1 MSKNIFFL
9 LLSAILFFSA
19 KPCLAQNSGHI
30 NYTINDNWRFTF
42 ADDPNSSKPE
52 FADRAWERVNI
63 PHTWNLKDVFDDEF
77 DYRRGGAWY
86 RRSLPLDARHRGKRI
101 FLYFEGTNQIA
112 DVFVNGEKA
121 GQHIGGYTAFVFD
134 ITDLVRVGG
143 QNLIAVRVDNSF
155 NPDIP
160 PLTADFNFYGGIYR
174 NVRVIAVDPV
184 HIKIT
189 DHASSGLQISTPEVN
204 GIRNT
209 VRILGKLENASG
221 RERNVQVVS
230 TILDAQGRRV
240 GESTSNVKAR
250 PDSDFTFNQ
259 IVGVPNPKLWSPD
272 SPYLY
277 TIKTIV
283 KEKGRV
289 LDSRTDTVGFRWF
302 NFDPEKGF
310 FLNGKPMMLN
320 GTNRHQDISGMGNA
334 VPDGFHVRDLEIIK
348 AAGFNFVRLA
358 HYPQSPSV
366 LQAADRLGLL
376 VWEEIPLVNYITIS
390 PTFNRNS
397 EQMLVEM
404 IRQHRNH
411 ASIIMWGYMNE
422 IFLRVPKENEEN
434 IRIETVKLAKVLNEV
449 SHREDPTRPTTIA
462 FHGSEIY
469 NTTGLGDVADITGW
483 NLYSGWYSKT
493 FEDFGTFIDDQHKRY
508 PKRPLIISEYGANGD
523 QRLHSRQPRRFDS
536 TIEYQRMFH
545 ESYISQIRAR
555 PFIAGT
561 AIWNQF
567 DFAVEARGETIPH
580 LNQKGMYTYDR
591 KPKDIHYLY
600 KANLSKSPV
609 LHIATRDWALRGST
623 TYTPEKIEVYSNL
636 PEVELFHNGSSL
648 GKKKP
653 EDLNK
658 ATWSVEMF
666 DGKNPFVAK
675 GFSNGKVISDSTD
688 VVYKFFFSTSDEIA
702 INVGSN
708 AQFIDDKKTIWLS
721 DNPYRSGSWGYLG
734 ESIKTFYSE
743 SPDRNV
749 LGTLD
754 DPLFQTMQENLEGY
768 RFDVPA
774 GDYQVDL
781 LFTELK
787 TNKPGE
793 RVFSLKINGEVVID
807 NLDLAKSPG
816 FQQAFI
822 KQSRINTKGGLDIE
836 FIPIKGK
843 PIISGIKVMRIA
855 GKP

>member
-19 KPCLAQNSGHI
+19 KPCLAQNSGRI
-30 NYTINDNWRFTF
+30 NYTINDNWRFTL

-63 PHTWNLKDVFDDEF
+63 PHTWNLKDVFDDEL

-86 RRSLPLDARHRGKRI
+86 RRSLPLDARHRSKRI
-101 FLYFEGTNQIA
+101 FLYFEGANQIA
-112 DVFVNGEKA
+112 DVFVNGKKA

-134 ITDLVRVGG
+134 ITDLVKFGG
-143 QNLIAVRVDNSF
+143 PNLIAVRVDNSF
-155 NPDIP
+155 NQDIP

-174 NVRVIAVDPV
+174 NVRVIAVDPM

-204 GIRNT
+204 GVRNT
-209 VRILGKLENASG
+209 VRILGKLENSSG
-221 RERNVQVVS
+221 RERNVEVVS

-240 GESTSNVKAR
+240 GESTSKVKAR

-259 IVGVPNPKLWSPD
+259 IAGVSNPKLWSPD
-272 SPYLY
+272 NPYLY

-283 KEKGRV
+283 KEKARV

-310 FLNGKPMMLN
+310 FLNGKSMMLH
-320 GTNRHQDISGMGNA
+320 GTNRHQDIAGMGNA
-334 VPDGFHVRDLEIIK
+334 VPDALHVRDLEIIK
-348 AAGFNFVRLA
+348 DAGFNFVRLA
-358 HYPQSPSV
+358 HYPQSPAV

-390 PTFNRNS
+390 HAFNRNS

-411 ASIIMWGYMNE
+411 PSVIMWGYMNE

-434 IRIETVKLAKVLNEV
+434 IRLETVKLANRLNEV
-449 SHREDPTRPTTIA
+449 AHREDPTRPTTIA

-469 NTTGLGDVADITGW
+469 NTTGLGEVADITGW

-545 ESYISQIRAR
+545 ESYISQIHAR

-600 KANLSKSPV
+600 KANLSKSPSCTS
-609 LHIATRDWALRGST
+609 LPATGRCGAPRLIRRKRSRFIQTCPRSSCFTTALRWVNKSPTNCTRRRGRWRCLTGKTRSWRRGSVMEKQLQIRRISYINSSFQPRTRSPSMSARTPSSST
-623 TYTPEKIEVYSNL
+623 TKRLYGSLITRTGRGAGAIWEKIS
-636 PEVELFHNGSSL
+636 
-648 GKKKP
+648 K
-653 EDLNK
+653 
-658 ATWSVEMF
+658 
-666 DGKNPFVAK
+666 
-675 GFSNGKVISDSTD
+675 
-688 VVYKFFFSTSDEIA
+688 
-702 INVGSN
+702 
-708 AQFIDDKKTIWLS
+708 
-721 DNPYRSGSWGYLG
+721 
-734 ESIKTFYSE
+734 
-743 SPDRNV
+743 
-749 LGTLD
+749 
-754 DPLFQTMQENLEGY
+754 
-768 RFDVPA
+768 
-774 GDYQVDL
+774 
-781 LFTELK
+781 LFTPNRP
-787 TNKPGE
+787 TAMFSAPWTTRYFKPC
-793 RVFSLKINGEVVID
+793 RKI
-807 NLDLAKSPG
+807 
-816 FQQAFI
+816 
-822 KQSRINTKGGLDIE
+822 
-836 FIPIKGK
+836 
-843 PIISGIKVMRIA
+843 
-855 GKP
+855 